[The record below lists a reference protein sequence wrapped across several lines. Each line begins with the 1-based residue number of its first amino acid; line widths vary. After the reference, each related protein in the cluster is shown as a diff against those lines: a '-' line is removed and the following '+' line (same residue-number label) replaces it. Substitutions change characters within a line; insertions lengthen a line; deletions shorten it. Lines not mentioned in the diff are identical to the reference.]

1 MSDGRSV
8 AAGRRKQCR
17 GGRAPSNRIQYPPPG
32 DHVARRV
39 LAAPFLY
46 VRTSWSAK
54 KYLAYSVIV
63 TFVLKSR
70 ALRKA
75 ASIAFMCVSWQW
87 GSRDEKSTLKIAE
100 SYHVFDASAIAHSV
114 HGRHVCVVSESPPAP
129 ETARSTPASRDVWRK
144 AGATRYEFAAKDD
157 GDDDEDDGVANEL
170 QNARLGLLPPASR
183 RPPTFDEYVQLSLVL
198 AANTELAR
206 LMTWPAKYVLPPPRD
221 PRIARGTGAAD
232 DGVVDDAPP
241 PISAVPPPAG
251 AVGTE
256 PPHHIGPAGE
266 MAGAAGLRGTASGE
280 GRAQEGPSVRDEL
293 LRKLKLALDPK
304 TAQMLYSNP
313 HFMQAERSTREAVFA
328 LVRPTRQQV
337 LMMNQYASNLV
348 TSADQ
353 SPLREMAARRLQREF
368 RAFLKR
374 RRLKRIQK
382 AKAAA
387 KKVAKANN
395 ILLHLKHGFG

>member
-1 MSDGRSV
+1 M
-8 AAGRRKQCR
+8 
-17 GGRAPSNRIQYPPPG
+17 
-32 DHVARRV
+32 
-39 LAAPFLY
+39 
-46 VRTSWSAK
+46 
-54 KYLAYSVIV
+54 
-63 TFVLKSR
+63 
-70 ALRKA
+70 
-75 ASIAFMCVSWQW
+75 
-87 GSRDEKSTLKIAE
+87 
-100 SYHVFDASAIAHSV
+100 
-114 HGRHVCVVSESPPAP
+114 
-129 ETARSTPASRDVWRK
+129 
-144 AGATRYEFAAKDD
+144 
-157 GDDDEDDGVANEL
+157 
-170 QNARLGLLPPASR
+170 
-183 RPPTFDEYVQLSLVL
+183 
-198 AANTELAR
+198 
-206 LMTWPAKYVLPPPRD
+206 
-221 PRIARGTGAAD
+221 
-232 DGVVDDAPP
+232 
-241 PISAVPPPAG
+241 
-251 AVGTE
+251 
-256 PPHHIGPAGE
+256 
-266 MAGAAGLRGTASGE
+266 
-280 GRAQEGPSVRDEL
+280 RDEL

>member
-1 MSDGRSV
+1 MNKAFV
-8 AAGRRKQCR
+8 ELR
-17 GGRAPSNRIQYPPPG
+17 GE
-32 DHVARRV
+32 
-39 LAAPFLY
+39 
-46 VRTSWSAK
+46 
-54 KYLAYSVIV
+54 
-63 TFVLKSR
+63 
-70 ALRKA
+70 
-75 ASIAFMCVSWQW
+75 
-87 GSRDEKSTLKIAE
+87 GSRLPVWGVTYLDLTKAWHTATVNL
-100 SYHVFDASAIAHSV
+100 
-114 HGRHVCVVSESPPAP
+114 GM

-206 LMTWPAKYVLPPPRD
+206 LMAWPAKYVLPPPRD
-221 PRIARGTGAAD
+221 PRVARGTGVEG
-232 DGVVDDAPP
+232 DGVVDEAPP
-241 PISAVPPPAG
+241 PISAVEPPAG
-251 AVGTE
+251 AVGSE

-328 LVRPTRQQV
+328 LVRPTRQQT
-337 LMMNQYASNLV
+337 LMMNNYAASLV
-348 TSADQ
+348 QSADQ

-395 ILLHLKHGFG
+395 ILLHMGRAFG